1 MLARRRLV
9 IRLWPGPSIILE
21 QMSRLLSSETALAD
35 QGSIGTWRISVTD
48 STTRS
53 RTQTWSAGPRVAGTI
68 KFTGKL
74 RHPQTLGPAALPW
87 PQGVTVLQGTWH
99 TSDSEL
105 RRASLSVSAAAA
117 GLYWHAR
124 RRCAFGPAGRRRPG
138 TWTYGEFRVNESSCW
153 PTDLGSCGTVAAA
166 AAGRC
171 CRGRRNRWHTSD
183 SETKVSC
190 SVLLT
195 VAARRCSPPVAG
207 SPASGGPQL
216 RPAARQGHPCQRRDD
231 QSQRATGAVTA
242 CPAMGRRRPAHRP

>member
-99 TSDSEL
+99 TSDSETRGPAA
-105 RRASLSVSAAAA
+105 RRQRHRGRAVV
-117 GLYWHAR
+117 AR
-124 RRCAFGPAGRRRPG
+124 RRCALGPAGRRRPG
-138 TWTYGEFRVNESSCW
+138 TWTYGEFRVNESSCG
-153 PTDLGSCGTVAAA
+153 PTDFTDFGSGGTAA

-171 CRGRRNRWHTSD
+171 CRDSRNRWHTSD
-183 SETKVSC
+183 SENPFSR
-190 SVLLT
+190 SVRLT
-195 VAARRCSPPVAG
+195 VAA
-207 SPASGGPQL
+207 
-216 RPAARQGHPCQRRDD
+216 
-231 QSQRATGAVTA
+231 
-242 CPAMGRRRPAHRP
+242 